1 MGTTHTYAKTWVDLT
16 LRIRFDMIFTMRLNN
31 IKTQNFWT
39 ILDLYTMYCMYCIS
53 YMVKG
58 IFVPSPCITSDELL
72 SCGSE

>member
-1 MGTTHTYAKTWVDLT
+1 
-16 LRIRFDMIFTMRLNN
+16 MIFTMRLNN

-58 IFVPSPCITSDELL
+58 IFVPSPCIASDELVVGRMTTLRSML
-72 SCGSE
+72 SCALLYPSLPHKYT